1 MWRTVPTKASNAAI
15 KAESAEGSQTMLGK
29 LWQLPASDSEAG
41 LEELK
46 RLVKDDEAEKAAEEA
61 GSASRKAAQV
71 SEREIGLGTV

>member
-1 MWRTVPTKASNAAI
+1 
-15 KAESAEGSQTMLGK
+15 MLGK

-46 RLVKDDEAEKAAEEA
+46 RLVKEDEAEKAAEEA